1 MIKDDAAAGP
11 GAPTVEGAPPP
22 PKSRYALGSAANM
35 FRSLV
40 VILALML
47 GLVMLVP
54 RVNSLSGPV
63 VDIHA
68 TAVDV
73 KAQSGWPIVEPRGL
87 PAGWTPTAG
96 RYVRATDGK
105 MTWLAGYQT
114 PTGEYVSVEQTQSA
128 SSAWISAQINR
139 ATKVGEVDRGGL
151 TWVQYERG
159 AKVQNSLVHLPDG
172 EGELATLVTGTASF
186 DDMSV
191 FIDHLVPVE

>member
-1 MIKDDAAAGP
+1 M
-11 GAPTVEGAPPP
+11 
-22 PKSRYALGSAANM
+22 GSAANM

-47 GLVMLVP
+47 GLIFLVP

-87 PAGWTPTAG
+87 PAGWTPTAA
-96 RYVRATDGK
+96 RYVRATDDK

-114 PTGEYVSVEQTQSA
+114 PDGTYVSVEQTESA
-128 SSAWISAQINR
+128 SSEWIAAQINR
-139 ATKVGEVDRGGL
+139 ATRTGEIEHDGV

-159 AKVQNSLVHLPDG
+159 AKVQNSLVHVPEA
-172 EGELATLVTGTASF
+172 EGELATLVTGTATF
-186 DDMSV
+186 EDMLV